1 MRLEVKHDCPIE
13 FEVYKQFLASAS
25 RKMANDMAAC
35 SGWFMVRVGV
45 KQESTMRE
53 RMGRMGLHAW
63 VPETTETIIRLS
75 RQRRKGKAP
84 RRYTEEL
91 KFPVFAGHVLCRF
104 VPSPEAWHAIMN
116 ISGVQSI
123 YVRAGSFEAD
133 SFDRRLESSL
143 SERVIA
149 RLKELETEDHGQ
161 AWTPKFNTGDAV
173 TVTDGPFAGQHGI
186 VMPRNVG
193 YGLVCIEIGAFGGP
207 VPALMEES
215 QLEVA

>member
-1 MRLEVKHDCPIE
+1 MHLEVKHDCPIE
-13 FEVYKQFLASAS
+13 YKVYKQFLAAAS
-25 RKMANDMAAC
+25 KKMADDMDAC

-45 KQESTMRE
+45 KQERAMWA
-53 RMGRMGLHAW
+53 RMDRMGLHAW

-75 RQRRKGKAP
+75 RRKRNGKP
-84 RRYTEEL
+84 RKHHTEEKKVL
-91 KFPVFAGHVLCRF
+91 IFDGHVLVRF

-123 YVRAGSFEAD
+123 YARPGSFEAD

-143 SERVIA
+143 NDKVIA

-161 AWTPKFNTGDAV
+161 AWKPKFNTGDAV
-173 TVTDGPFAGQHGI
+173 MVTDGPFAGQHGI

-193 YGLVCIEIGAFGGP
+193 YGLVCVEIPAFGGP
-207 VPALMEES
+207 VPATMEES
-215 QLEVA
+215 QLEVV